1 MLSQEYVALRR
12 GAKVSFSVF
21 LFSQKGHAMARRRK
35 YTAGNFLLDCFMIF
49 LTGGLWIVWIFARE
63 MRNH

>member
-1 MLSQEYVALRR
+1 
-12 GAKVSFSVF
+12 
-21 LFSQKGHAMARRRK
+21 MARRRK